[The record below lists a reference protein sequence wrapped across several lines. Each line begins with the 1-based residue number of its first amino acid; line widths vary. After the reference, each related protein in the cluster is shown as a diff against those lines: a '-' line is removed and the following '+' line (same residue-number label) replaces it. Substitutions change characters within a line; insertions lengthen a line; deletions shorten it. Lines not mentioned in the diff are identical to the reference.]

1 MWRLMYAM
9 IVVSNT
15 GSVSVDSH
23 HTDWPSFE
31 ACDYAAQTLYRI
43 PPSATINGARLQMK
57 TNVECVPVDLQPP
70 QQAYRDP
77 IYGSRMYG
85 NQSPDPP
92 PPPHAPYY
100 PQRRY

>member
-1 MWRLMYAM
+1 MYAM

-15 GSVSVDSH
+15 GSVSVDSN
-23 HTDWPSFE
+23 HTDWPSRE
-31 ACDYAAQTLYRI
+31 ACEYAAQTLYQV

-57 TNVECVPVDLQPP
+57 TNVQCVPVDP
-70 QQAYRDP
+70 YRDP
-77 IYGSRMYG
+77 IYGSNVSVNRY
-85 NQSPDPP
+85 PDPP